1 MTSISTRKR
10 IKSLDFLWLLLM
22 GMTVAAALVGESA
35 EPSLAV
41 TLFVAAVVAVKGRI
55 VVERFMEL
63 HNANRHLRRLMNAYF
78 YFFPALIVLVYLY
91 PQKLAELTTL

>member
-1 MTSISTRKR
+1 MTATPWRGR
-10 IKSLDFLWLLLM
+10 FKSLDLLWLLLM

-35 EPSLAV
+35 DPSLAV

-63 HNANRHLRRLMNAYF
+63 HNANRLLRRLMNAYF
-78 YFFPALIVLVYLY
+78 YFFPTLIVLVYLY
-91 PQKLAELTTL
+91 PEKLAELTTL